1 MIDGKM
7 VFSHLEADGQ
17 VPQWATVD
25 PSAGQTVSVLAEYL
39 PRTGDQVRFGLG
51 IAYEPEMIPAEAKT
65 IAAAADVVIRVGG
78 SSESTLLHADWTIN

>member
-51 IAYEPEMIPAEAKT
+51 PEMIPAEAKT